1 MALWM
6 EWHLLDDDED
16 ALVVSGGPV
25 DHVTIGRQINWD
37 VHSKQGVHFF
47 QHWKRDQRINSV
59 QCEVIFKPE
68 EGDFE
73 FKFDRLFS

>member
-6 EWHLLDDDED
+6 EWHLLDDEDE
-16 ALVVSGGPV
+16 AAVVSGGPV
-25 DHVTIGRQINWD
+25 DHVKVGRQINWD

-47 QHWKRDQRINSV
+47 QQWKDQQIKSV

-73 FKFDRLFS
+73 FTFDRICS